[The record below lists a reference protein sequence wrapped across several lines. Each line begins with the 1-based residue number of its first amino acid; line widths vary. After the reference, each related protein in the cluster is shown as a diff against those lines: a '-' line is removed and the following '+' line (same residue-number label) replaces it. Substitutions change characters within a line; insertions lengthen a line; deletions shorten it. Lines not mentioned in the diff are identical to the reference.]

1 MNYCGLKTVTSLH
14 SDSILKESYKYNWS
28 RKITKYTLPPLLFGL
43 YRIKYNHKVVET
55 KKKRKLVFSFL
66 PERYCLHLD

>member
-1 MNYCGLKTVTSLH
+1 MTKLNE
-14 SDSILKESYKYNWS
+14 D

-43 YRIKYNHKVVET
+43 YRIKYNHKFVET